1 MKLAKIKIVLTPDA
15 ADLLPDILA
24 VGRGA
29 DPRGHDIGAWERE
42 EAARLKR
49 LEAKRL
55 ALETAKAAKP
65 EAAE

>member
-1 MKLAKIKIVLTPDA
+1 MRKFKIITINLPPDF
-15 ADLLPDILA
+15 ADLYPQL
-24 VGRGA
+24 VVHGRGQ
-29 DPRGHDIGAWERE
+29 DPRGYDIAAWARE

-55 ALETAKAAKP
+55 AAEGACKP